1 MSEGIN
7 FSDDLG
13 RLGLFL
19 LACVIPIDL
28 PNVARLSNAAKSAV
42 GKYDFAIAAQNK
54 LVRNPSPIL

>member
-19 LACVIPIDL
+19 LARVIPIDL
-28 PNVARLSNAAKSAV
+28 PTSLAHGTQQKALLKNM
-42 GKYDFAIAAQNK
+42 
-54 LVRNPSPIL
+54 ILQLQHKIN

>member
-19 LACVIPIDL
+19 LAQSHTH
-28 PNVARLSNAAKSAV
+28 RLAKRRSLMERS
-42 GKYDFAIAAQNK
+42 KK
-54 LVRNPSPIL
+54 RC